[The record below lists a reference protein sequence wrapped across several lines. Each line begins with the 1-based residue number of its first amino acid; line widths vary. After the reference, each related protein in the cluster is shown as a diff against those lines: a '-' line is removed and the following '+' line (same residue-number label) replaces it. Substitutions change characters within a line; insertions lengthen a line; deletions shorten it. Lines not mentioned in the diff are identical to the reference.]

1 MEQIVKAAGP
11 TETLYR
17 DVSEDARGAGMEKT
31 GWVRQQS
38 DFRGTWAATRF
49 YAGESPTEIFASRWD
64 AERWIERTLE
74 NGTLV
79 ARITV
84 H

>member
-1 MEQIVKAAGP
+1 MEQIVKATGP

-17 DVSEDARGAGMEKT
+17 DVSEDARAAGMEKT
-31 GWVRQQS
+31 GWVRQA
-38 DFRGTWAATRF
+38 DNYRGTWIATRF
-49 YAGESPTEIFASRWD
+49 WAGESPTETFAGRWD

-74 NGTLV
+74 DGTLV
-79 ARITV
+79 ARITI